1 MQSNR
6 VMFEQILDILRPLV
20 QGGLE
25 ITAETDL
32 AADLSIDSVKT
43 LDILAKIEDRFD
55 ISIPIN
61 ILSDIRTVGDL
72 SLQIQKLLAEGG

>member
-1 MQSNR
+1 MQSNSE
-6 VMFEQILDILRPLV
+6 MFEQILDILRSLV
-20 QGGLE
+20 QGGPE

-32 AADLSIDSVKT
+32 VADLSIDSLKT
-43 LDILAKIEDRFD
+43 MEILVKIEDRFD

-72 SLQIQKLLAEGG
+72 SLQIRKLLAEGD

>member
-1 MQSNR
+1 MQSNSEIF
-6 VMFEQILDILRPLV
+6 VQILDILRPLA
-20 QGGLE
+20 QGGVE

-32 AADLSIDSVKT
+32 VADLSIDSLKT
-43 LDILAKIEDRFD
+43 MKILVMIEDRFD

-72 SLQIQKLLAEGG
+72 SLQIQKLLAEDD

>member
-1 MQSNR
+1 MQSNSE
-6 VMFEQILDILRPLV
+6 MLEQILDILRSLV
-20 QGGLE
+20 QSELE

-32 AADLSIDSVKT
+32 AADLSVDSLKT
-43 LDILAKIEDRFD
+43 MEILVEIEDRFD

-72 SLQIQKLLAEGG
+72 SLQVQKLLAEGD

>member
-32 AADLSIDSVKT
+32 VADLSIDSLKT
-43 LDILAKIEDRFD
+43 LDILVKIEDRFD

-72 SLQIQKLLAEGG
+72 SLQIQKLLAEGD

>member
-1 MQSNR
+1 MQSNNE
-6 VMFEQILDILRPLV
+6 MFEQILDILRSLV
-20 QGGLE
+20 QGGPE

-32 AADLSIDSVKT
+32 AADLSIDSLKT
-43 LDILAKIEDRFD
+43 MEILVKIEDRFD

-72 SLQIQKLLAEGG
+72 SLQIRKLLAEGD